1 MLFAMPVLFLEAV
14 PQAQSSCRL
23 PDADSPQSVMAP
35 LSFTAVVGFSVFVV
49 TVVNVSLLFFELE
62 GRALQSLSLLVISHL
77 FTFSV

>member
-1 MLFAMPVLFLEAV
+1 MPVLFSEAV
-14 PQAQSSCRL
+14 PQAQSSCRF
-23 PDADSPQSVMAP
+23 PGADSPQSVMAP

-62 GRALQSLSLLVISHL
+62 GRALQSLSPLVISHL